1 MMEAAF
7 ALITLIIFPP
17 DNLDFRIL
25 RTLLKYS
32 VWIFPFIASCF
43 ILSSSRTLLLLL
55 LLLLL
60 LILSDKGV
68 GSGQL
73 CNQLLRRAKKRP
85 SVYFCALVYISN
97 TFLRILAD
105 PKWAHPWISSM
116 DVSTPMVLR
125 CSFTPQW
132 YCSQGP
138 HHYVWAEIDDSMAA
152 KHAHYGWPLKVSD
165 SNKDLYGERE
175 ILKN

>member
-55 LLLLL
+55 LLLL
-60 LILSDKGV
+60 ILSDKGV

-105 PKWAHPWISSM
+105 PKRAHPWISSM
-116 DVSTPMVLR
+116 DVSTAMVLR
-125 CSFTPQW
+125 CSFNLSGIVPKALITMHGQKLRT
-132 YCSQGP
+132 
-138 HHYVWAEIDDSMAA
+138 V
-152 KHAHYGWPLKVSD
+152 WPLSMRITD
-165 SNKDLYGERE
+165 GL
-175 ILKN
+175 

>member
-55 LLLLL
+55 LLLL
-60 LILSDKGV
+60 ILSDKGV

-105 PKWAHPWISSM
+105 PKRAHPWISSM

-125 CSFTPQW
+125 CSFNLSGIVPKALITMHGQKLRT
-132 YCSQGP
+132 
-138 HHYVWAEIDDSMAA
+138 V
-152 KHAHYGWPLKVSD
+152 WPLSMRITD
-165 SNKDLYGERE
+165 GL
-175 ILKN
+175 